1 MPIKPYF
8 LSQFRH
14 HRLQLQNAIAL
25 SSYLVCDGKVSADRT
40 FYNYSPRPKFILT
53 PNPLQAS
60 INIDNKYQAIQSFG
74 QPKKL

>member
-8 LSQFRH
+8 SITISPPPPPTTKRH
-14 HRLQLQNAIAL
+14 CPLL
-25 SSYLVCDGKVSADRT
+25 T

-74 QPKKL
+74 QPQKL

>member
-1 MPIKPYF
+1 MLFSFKTIF
-8 LSQFRH
+8 HCLGR
-14 HRLQLQNAIAL
+14 
-25 SSYLVCDGKVSADRT
+25 VCDGKVSADRT